1 MFDRNIK
8 EIINE
13 LQEKDLLPDTGKI
26 IGGPRNQFD
35 KKGEIKQ
42 GYLFSVMN
50 KEPIGKG
57 GFASVYPVTLYRQ
70 GETGFAKK
78 STDHKKFVTKKFNL
92 NKLKIKYTNLNIE
105 NLIEK

>member
-42 GYLFSVMN
+42 GYLFSVIN
-50 KEPIGKG
+50 KEPIG
-57 GFASVYPVTLYRQ
+57 
-70 GETGFAKK
+70 
-78 STDHKKFVTKKFNL
+78 
-92 NKLKIKYTNLNIE
+92 
-105 NLIEK
+105 

>member
-35 KKGEIKQ
+35 KKGEVKK
-42 GYLFSVMN
+42 GYLFSVID

-57 GFASVYPVTLYRQ
+57 G
-70 GETGFAKK
+70 
-78 STDHKKFVTKKFNL
+78 
-92 NKLKIKYTNLNIE
+92 
-105 NLIEK
+105 